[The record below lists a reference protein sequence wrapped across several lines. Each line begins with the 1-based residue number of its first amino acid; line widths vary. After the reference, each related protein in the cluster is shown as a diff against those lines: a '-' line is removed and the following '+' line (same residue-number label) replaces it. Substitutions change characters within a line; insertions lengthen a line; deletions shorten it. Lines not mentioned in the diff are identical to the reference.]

1 MEVRRILRIG
11 RSLGV
16 TLPAHEL
23 RELGLGEGTPVQ
35 VQVDRV
41 QRRVVIQP
49 LAPVTGVDPAFV
61 EEARRFAER
70 HRSVLE
76 ELAKR

>member
-1 MEVRRILRIG
+1 MDVRRILRIG

-16 TLPAHEL
+16 TLPAREL
-23 RELGLGEGTPVQ
+23 RELGLGEGAPVE

-41 QRRVVIQP
+41 RRRVVIQP
-49 LAPVTGVDPAFV
+49 LAPATEVDPAFV
-61 EEARRFAER
+61 EEARRFAEH

-76 ELAKR
+76 QLAKR

>member
-1 MEVRRILRIG
+1 MGVRRILRIG

-16 TLPAHEL
+16 TLPAREM
-23 RELGLGEGTPVQ
+23 RELGLEEGAPVE

-41 QRRVVIQP
+41 QRRVVIRP
-49 LAPVTGVDPAFV
+49 LAPETGVDAVFI

-70 HRSVLE
+70 HRAVLE